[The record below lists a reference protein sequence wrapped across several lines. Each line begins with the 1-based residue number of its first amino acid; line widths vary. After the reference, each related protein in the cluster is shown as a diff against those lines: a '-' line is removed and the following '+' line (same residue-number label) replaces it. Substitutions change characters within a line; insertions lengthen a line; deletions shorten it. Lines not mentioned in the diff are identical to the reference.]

1 MKKIITTK
9 VVLGALFVLFTAFS
23 SVQVFAQTT
32 SAISGTVLDEKGE
45 GLPGANVIAIHE
57 PTGSRYGAATRADG
71 RFNIVNMR
79 VGGPYKVTIS
89 FVGYKDVVKTGINLT
104 LSQDLRINS
113 KLEVAESQ
121 LEEVKVV
128 AARSSVIN
136 SGRTGAAT
144 TVGNKQVTTLPTLNR
159 SLTDF
164 ARLDPRSSGG
174 LNFAGRNGN
183 YNNIT
188 VDGAFFNN
196 SFGLSGTIGGQAGA
210 QPISVDAIDQFQV
223 NIAPFDVRQ
232 GMSTGANVNVVTK
245 GGTNELTGSVYGFNR
260 SQDITGTKVGGL
272 DLLDT
277 YPKDKGFPA
286 ALKSNTTQFGGR
298 LGGAI
303 IKNKLFFF
311 VSYEQETKTDPG
323 TAFQPTIDGVT
334 SATDPTIS
342 AVKKVDLD
350 KLSSFLKEKFP
361 SYTFGDYQNYDR
373 LNQSTKFNAR
383 VDWNISDKHKLSLK
397 YNTLRSSSDQ
407 PPSGRGAGVFQ
418 LPFQSSWYRIN
429 NNLDSYV
436 ADLQS
441 TFGGKV
447 ANNLKVVYTQLRDF
461 RETPYLSNAF
471 PLVDIR
477 NGVSTQ
483 VSTTFG
489 YEPFTAFNVLDT
501 DVLQISDDMT
511 IYAGKNVFT
520 FGVAYEDN
528 QYKNGFAPD
537 YNTGYIFKSF
547 DDFYASV
554 NTGVSNAVQF
564 RQRWTNTADFPFAK
578 MRGTTLSIYGQDE
591 INVAKGLKLT
601 VGLRADGTSIPIEIN
616 RTTTNT
622 FVPNLS
628 FRDGLKV
635 ATDKFPDFTLLF
647 SPRIGFNWDVNEEK
661 KTQVR
666 GGLGLFSGRV
676 PYVWLSNQLSNN
688 GVLFGSQQLDNT
700 AGVVGRPFSAD
711 VNKYRPTVDY
721 GSVIQPVSYN
731 LALTDPNFKFPQIFR
746 ANVAVDQTLG
756 DGWLATFEGIYTK
769 DINAVTVE
777 NINLPS
783 SPRNAIGAD
792 ARPIFY
798 NVGTNGF
805 PSTKYNRINGSNA
818 SGGLTAPA
826 NLSATAPDIS
836 DAILIKN
843 TNNGYSYAVTGTI
856 AKTFESGLFASLSYT
871 YTDSR
876 SVNDGGTTAIGIWSG
891 RVVSG
896 DPNADVLAYSNYL
909 QRHRIVAFGS
919 YKLDYSK
926 WASTT
931 FGFSYSV
938 GPAGRFSYVYNGD
951 MNGDAQNTN
960 DLMYIPRDASEI
972 LLRNIP
978 ATSTAP
984 LYTAAQQW
992 TDLDN
997 YIKQDSYLNSRRGQY
1012 AERNGGELPWAAQFD
1027 FKVIQDF
1034 YIKIGKKTNTFQLS
1048 FDLFNAGNAVSPNW
1062 GINQGTVRST
1072 LLSFAGYDNAT
1083 GFVATGS
1090 APTGK
1095 PVFTF
1100 PFRTGSTPLG
1110 DSYQNVTSLTSR
1122 WQGQVGIRYIFN

>member
-1 MKKIITTK
+1 MKKIFTTK
-9 VVLGALFVLFTAFS
+9 VILGAIFALLMTITS
-23 SVQVFAQTT
+23 MQVFAQTT
-32 SAISGTVLDEKGE
+32 AAISGTVLDEKGE

-89 FVGYKDVVKTGINLT
+89 FVGYKDNVKTGINLT
-104 LSQDLRINS
+104 LGQDLRVNA
-113 KLEVAESQ
+113 KLEVAEAQ

-128 AARSSVIN
+128 AARGSVIN

-174 LNFAGRNGN
+174 LSFAGRNSA

-232 GMSTGANVNVVTK
+232 GMSTGANVNVITK
-245 GGTNELTGSVYGFNR
+245 GGTNEWSGSVYGFNR
-260 SQDITGTKVGGL
+260 SQDLTGTKVGSV
-272 DLLDT
+272 DLLDS
-277 YPKDKGFPA
+277 YPKDKGFPT

-311 VSYEQETKTDPG
+311 ASYEQETKTDPG
-323 TAFQPTIDGVT
+323 TAFQPTVTGVASDVTT
-334 SATDPTIS
+334 SAVNK
-342 AVKKVDLD
+342 ADLD
-350 KLSSFLKEKFP
+350 KLAAFLKEKFP
-361 SYTFGDYQNYDR
+361 TYTFGDYQNYDR
-373 LNQSTKFNAR
+373 LNESTKFNAR
-383 VDWNISDKHKLSLK
+383 IDWNISDKHKLTLK

-407 PPSGRGAGVFQ
+407 PPSGRGASNQQ
-418 LPFQSSWYRIN
+418 LPFQSSWYRII

-441 TFGGKV
+441 SFGGKI
-447 ANNLKVVYTQLRDF
+447 ANNLKVVYTQLRDS
-461 RETPYLSNAF
+461 RQTPYLNNPF

-477 NGVSTQ
+477 NGVGTQ

-489 YEPFTAFNVLDT
+489 YEPFTAGNVLDT
-501 DVLQISDDMT
+501 DVLQISDDVT
-511 IYAGKNVFT
+511 LYAGKNVFT
-520 FGVAYEDN
+520 FGAAYEDN
-528 QYKNGFAPD
+528 QYRNGFAPD
-537 YNTGYIFKSF
+537 FNTGYVFKSF
-547 DDFYASV
+547 DDFYTSV
-554 NTGVSNAVQF
+554 NTGVSNAVIF
-564 RQRWTNTADFPFAK
+564 RQRWSNSADFPYAK
-578 MRGTTLSIYGQDE
+578 LRGTTISAYAQDE
-591 INVAKGLKLT
+591 INVAKGFKLT
-601 VGLRADGTSIPIEIN
+601 LGLRADGTSIPIEIN
-616 RTTTNT
+616 KTTTNT
-622 FVPNLS
+622 FVPGFT
-628 FRDGLKV
+628 FRDGIKT

-647 SPRIGFNWDVNEEK
+647 SPRVGFNWDVNEEK
-661 KTQVR
+661 KTQIR
-666 GGLGLFSGRV
+666 GGFGVFTGRV

-688 GVLFGSQQLDNT
+688 GVLFGSQTLDVPT
-700 AGVVGRPFSAD
+700 GVAGRPFVAD
-711 VNKYRPTVDY
+711 VLKYKPTVDY
-721 GSVIQPVSYN
+721 TSVIQPTSYN
-731 LALTDPNFKFPQIFR
+731 LNVTDPNFKFPQIFR
-746 ANVAVDQTLG
+746 ANMAIDKTLG

-777 NINLPS
+777 NINLPT

-792 ARPIFY
+792 NRPIFY

-805 PSTKYNRINGSNA
+805 PSTRYNRIYGLVA
-818 SGGLTAPA
+818 SGGTTLPA
-826 NLSATAPDIS
+826 NQSATSPDIS
-836 DAILIKN
+836 EAILIKN
-843 TNNGYSYAVTGTI
+843 TNNGYSYALTGTI
-856 AKTFESGLFASLSYT
+856 AKTFESGLFTSLSYT

-891 RVVSG
+891 RPVSG
-896 DPNADVLAYSNYL
+896 DPNADVLSYSNYL

-919 YKLDYSK
+919 YKFDYAK

-931 FGFSYSV
+931 LGFSYSV
-938 GPAGRFSYVYNGD
+938 GPAGRFSYVYQGD
-951 MNGDAQNTN
+951 MNGDALTSN
-960 DLMYIPRDASEI
+960 DLIYIPKDQSEI
-972 LLRNIP
+972 LLR
-978 ATSTAP
+978 AVGT
-984 LYTAAQQW
+984 YTAAQQW

-1034 YIKIGKKTNTFQLS
+1034 YIKVGGKTNTLQLT
-1048 FDLFNAGNAVSPNW
+1048 FDLFNAGNYVTPNW
-1062 GINQGTVRST
+1062 GINQSAVRT
-1072 LLSFAGYDNAT
+1072 ALLNFAAYDNAV
-1083 GFVATGS
+1083 GAVSAGS
-1090 APTGK
+1090 QPTGK
-1095 PVFTF
+1095 PIFTF
-1100 PFRTGSTPLG
+1100 PFRSGTTPLA
-1110 DSYQNVTSLTSR
+1110 DSFQNVTGITSR
-1122 WQGQVGIRYIFN
+1122 WQGQIGIRYSFN

>member
-9 VVLGALFVLFTAFS
+9 VILGAIFAFIMTIA

-32 SAISGTVLDEKGE
+32 AAISGTVLDEKGE

-57 PTGSRYGAATRADG
+57 PTGSRYGASTRADG

-79 VGGPYKVTIS
+79 VGGPYRVTIS
-89 FVGYKDVVKTGINLT
+89 FVGYKDDVKTGVNLT
-104 LSQDLRINS
+104 LGQDQRINS
-113 KLEVAESQ
+113 KLETAEAQ

-144 TVGNKQVTTLPTLNR
+144 TVGNRQVTTLPTLNR

-164 ARLDPRSSGG
+164 ARLDPRSNGG
-174 LNFAGRNGN
+174 LSFAGRNSA

-245 GGTNELTGSVYGFNR
+245 SGTNDWTGSVYTFYR
-260 SQDITGTKVGGL
+260 SQDLTGTKVGSL

-298 LGGAI
+298 LGGSI

-311 VSYEQETKTDPG
+311 ASYEQETKTDPG
-323 TAFQPTIDGVT
+323 TAFQPTVDGVASDVT
-334 SATDPTIS
+334 TS
-342 AVKKVDLD
+342 AVKKADLD
-350 KLSSFLKEKFP
+350 KLSDFLKSKFNFDP
-361 SYTFGDYQNYDR
+361 GAYQNYDR

-383 VDWNISDKHKLSLK
+383 IDWNISDKHKLALK

-407 PPSGRGAGVFQ
+407 PPSGRGAGSFQ

-436 ADLQS
+436 AELNS
-441 TFGGKV
+441 SFGGKI
-447 ANNLKVVYTQLRDF
+447 ANNLKLVYTQLRDS
-461 RETPYLSNAF
+461 RETPYLPNNF

-501 DVLQISDDMT
+501 DVLQISDDVT
-511 IYAGKNVFT
+511 VYAGKNVLT
-520 FGVAYEDN
+520 FGFAYEDN
-528 QYKNGFAPD
+528 QYRNGFAPD

-554 NTGVSNAVQF
+554 NNGTSTAVQF

-578 MRGTTLSIYGQDE
+578 LRGTTTSLYAQDE
-591 INVAKGLKLT
+591 INVAKGFKLT
-601 VGLRADGTSIPIEIN
+601 IGIRADGTSIPIEIN

-622 FVPNLS
+622 FVPNLT

-647 SPRIGFNWDVNEEK
+647 SPRIGFNWDVNEQK

-688 GVLFGSQQLDNT
+688 GVLFGSETLDNT
-700 AGVVGRPFSAD
+700 AGVAGRPFSPD
-711 VNKYRPTVDY
+711 VNKYRPVVDY
-721 GSVIQPVSYN
+721 NSVIQPTSYN
-731 LALTDPNFKFPQIFR
+731 LNITDPNFKFPQIFR
-746 ANVAVDQTLG
+746 ANLAIDQTLG
-756 DGWLATFEGIYTK
+756 EGWLATFEGIYTK
-769 DINAVTVE
+769 DINGINTE
-777 NINLPS
+777 NINLPTS
-783 SPRNAIGAD
+783 LRNAIGAD
-792 ARPIFY
+792 NRPIFY

-805 PSTKYNRINGSNA
+805 PSTKYNRINGLLA
-818 SGGLTAPA
+818 SGGTTLPA
-826 NLSATAPDIS
+826 NISAKTPDIS

-843 TNNGYSYAVTGTI
+843 TNNGYSYALTGTI
-856 AKTFESGLFASLSYT
+856 AKTFDSGLFASLSYT

-876 SVNDGGTTAIGIWSG
+876 SVNDGGSTAIGIWNG
-891 RVVSG
+891 RSISG
-896 DPNADVLAYSNYL
+896 DPNADVLSYSNYL

-919 YKLDYSK
+919 YKLNYSK
-926 WASTT
+926 FASTT

-951 MNGDAQNTN
+951 MNGDAQTSN
-960 DLMYIPRDASEI
+960 DLIYIPRDASEI
-972 LLRNIP
+972 VLRNIT
-978 ATSTAP
+978 ATATAP

-1012 AERNGGELPWAAQFD
+1012 AERNGGELPWSAQFD

-1048 FDLFNAGNAVSPNW
+1048 FDLFNAGNYVTPNW
-1062 GINQGTVRST
+1062 GINQGTARSS

-1083 GFVATGS
+1083 GFVAPGS
-1090 APTGK
+1090 VPTGK

-1100 PFRTGSTPLG
+1100 PYRTASGTVLA
-1110 DSYQNVTSLTSR
+1110 DSFQNITTLTSR
-1122 WQGQVGIRYIFN
+1122 WQGQIGIRYIFN

>member
-9 VVLGALFVLFTAFS
+9 VILGAIFALFMTIS

-32 SAISGTVLDEKGE
+32 AAISGTVLDEKGE

-104 LSQDLRINS
+104 LGQDLRINS
-113 KLEVAESQ
+113 KLETAEAQ

-144 TVGNKQVTTLPTLNR
+144 TVGNRQVTTLPTLNR

-174 LNFAGRNGN
+174 LSFAGRNAA

-245 GGTNELTGSVYGFNR
+245 GGTNELSGSVYGFNR
-260 SQDITGTKVGGL
+260 SQDFTGTKVGGL
-272 DLLDT
+272 DLLDS
-277 YPKDKGFPA
+277 YPKDKGFPT

-311 VSYEQETKTDPG
+311 VSYEQEKKTDPG
-323 TAFQPTIDGVT
+323 TSFQPTVTGVASDVTT
-334 SATDPTIS
+334 SAVNK
-342 AVKKVDLD
+342 ADLD
-350 KLSSFLKEKFP
+350 KLATFLKDKFP
-361 SYTFGDYQNYDR
+361 TYTFGDYQNYDR
-373 LNQSTKFNAR
+373 LNESTKFNAR
-383 VDWNISDKHKLSLK
+383 IDWNIADKHKLTLK

-407 PPSGRGAGVFQ
+407 PPSGRAPGAFQ
-418 LPFQSSWYRIN
+418 LPFQSSWYRII

-441 TFGGKV
+441 SFGGKI
-447 ANNLKVVYTQLRDF
+447 ANNLKVVYTQLRDS
-461 RETPYLSNAF
+461 RETPYLNNPF

-489 YEPFTAFNVLDT
+489 YEPFTAGNVLDT
-501 DVLQISDDMT
+501 DVLQISDDVT
-511 IYAGKNVFT
+511 LYAGKNVFT
-520 FGVAYEDN
+520 FGAAYEDN
-528 QYKNGFAPD
+528 QYRNGFAPD

-564 RQRWTNTADFPFAK
+564 RQRWSNTADFPYAK
-578 MRGTTLSIYGQDE
+578 MRGTTISAYAQDE
-591 INVAKGLKLT
+591 ITVAKGFKLT

-616 RTTTNT
+616 KTTTNT
-622 FVPNLS
+622 FVPNLT

-647 SPRIGFNWDVNEEK
+647 SPRVGFNWDVNEEK

-666 GGLGLFSGRV
+666 GGLGLFTGRV

-688 GVLFGSQQLDNT
+688 GVLFGSQTLDNT
-700 AGVVGRPFSAD
+700 AGVAGRPFKAEID
-711 VNKYRPTVDY
+711 IYKPKVDFT
-721 GSVIQPVSYN
+721 SVIQPISYN

-746 ANVAVDQTLG
+746 ANMAIDKTLG

-777 NINLPS
+777 NINLPT
-783 SPRNAIGAD
+783 SPRNAVGAD
-792 ARPIFY
+792 NRPIFY
-798 NVGTNGF
+798 NINAAGF
-805 PSTKYNRINGSNA
+805 PSTKYNRINGLVAN
-818 SGGLTAPA
+818 GGTTLPA
-826 NLSATAPDIS
+826 NQSATAPDIS

-843 TNNGYSYAVTGTI
+843 TNNGYSYALTGTI

-876 SVNDGGTTAIGIWSG
+876 SVNDGGSTAIGIWNG
-891 RVVSG
+891 RTVSG
-896 DPNADVLAYSNYL
+896 DPNADVLSYSNYL

-938 GPAGRFSYVYNGD
+938 GPAGRFSYVYQGD
-951 MNGDAQNTN
+951 MNGDAQTSN
-960 DLMYIPRDASEI
+960 DLIYIPKDQSEI
-972 LLRNIP
+972 LLR
-978 ATSTAP
+978 AVGT
-984 LYTAAQQW
+984 YTAAQQW
-992 TDLDN
+992 NDLDN

-1034 YIKIGKKTNTFQLS
+1034 YIKVGGKTNTFQLS
-1048 FDLFNAGNAVSPNW
+1048 FDLFNAGNYVSPNW
-1062 GINQGTVRST
+1062 GINQGTVRSA
-1072 LLSFAGYDNAT
+1072 LLSFAAYDNAV
-1083 GFVATGS
+1083 GAVSTGS
-1090 APTGK
+1090 QPTGK
-1095 PVFTF
+1095 PIFTF
-1100 PFRTGSTPLG
+1100 PFRSGTIPLA
-1110 DSYQNVTSLTSR
+1110 DSYQNVTGLTSR
-1122 WQGQVGIRYIFN
+1122 WQGQIGIRYIFN

>member
-1 MKKIITTK
+1 MKKFFTTK
-9 VVLGALFVLFTAFS
+9 IVLGAMFALFTVLS

-32 SAISGTVLDEKGE
+32 AAISGTVLDEKGE

-89 FVGYKDVVKTGINLT
+89 FVGYKDDVKTGINLT
-104 LSQDLRINS
+104 LGQDLRVNS
-113 KLEVAESQ
+113 KLETAEAQ

-144 TVGNKQVTTLPTLNR
+144 TIGNKQVTTLPTLNR

-174 LNFAGRNGN
+174 LNFAGRNGA

-245 GGTNELTGSVYGFNR
+245 SGTNDLTGSVYGFNR
-260 SQDITGTKVGGL
+260 SQDFTGTKVGGL
-272 DLLDT
+272 DLIDT
-277 YPKDKGFPA
+277 YPKDKGFPT

-323 TAFQPTIDGVT
+323 TSFQPTVDGVT
-334 SATDPTIS
+334 SPTDPTIS

-350 KLSSFLKEKFP
+350 KLAGFLKEKFP
-361 SYTFGDYQNYDR
+361 TYTFGDYQNYDR

-383 VDWNISDKHKLSLK
+383 IDYNISDKHKLVLK

-436 ADLQS
+436 AELNS
-441 TFGGKV
+441 SFGGKI

-511 IYAGKNVFT
+511 VYAGKNVFT

-528 QYKNGFAPD
+528 QYRNGFAPD
-537 YNTGYIFKSF
+537 YNAGYIFKSF
-547 DDFYASV
+547 DDFYTSV

-578 MRGTTLSIYGQDE
+578 MRGTTLSFYAQDE
-591 INVAKGLKLT
+591 INVAKGFKLT

-622 FVPNLS
+622 FVPNLT

-635 ATDKFPDFTLLF
+635 STDKFPDFTLLF

-661 KTQVR
+661 KTQIR

-688 GVLFGSQQLDNT
+688 GVLFGSETLDNT
-700 AGVVGRPFSAD
+700 AGVAGRPFSAD
-711 VNKYRPTVDY
+711 VNKYRPIVDY
-721 GSVIQPVSYN
+721 NSVIQPVSYN

-746 ANVAVDQTLG
+746 ANMAIDKTLG
-756 DGWLATFEGIYTK
+756 EGWLATFEGIYTK
-769 DINAVTVE
+769 DINAINTE

-792 ARPIFY
+792 NRPIFY
-798 NVGTNGF
+798 NVGANGF
-805 PSTKYNRINGSNA
+805 PSTKYNRINGLVAN
-818 SGGLTAPA
+818 GGTTLPA
-826 NLSATAPDIS
+826 DRSATKPDIS

-843 TNNGYSYAVTGTI
+843 TNNGYSYALTGTI
-856 AKTFESGLFASLSYT
+856 AKTFENGLFASLSYT

-876 SVNDGGTTAIGIWSG
+876 SVNDGGSTAIGIWNG
-891 RVVSG
+891 RSISG
-896 DPNADVLAYSNYL
+896 DPNADVLSYSSYL

-951 MNGDAQNTN
+951 MNGDAQNFN
-960 DLMYIPRDASEI
+960 DLIYIPRDQSEI
-972 LLRNIP
+972 LLRNL
-978 ATSTAP
+978 TVGTTV
-984 LYTAAQQW
+984 YTAAQQW
-992 TDLDN
+992 NDLNN
-997 YIKQDSYLNSRRGQY
+997 YIKQDSYLNSRRGEY
-1012 AERNGGELPWAAQFD
+1012 AERNGGELPWSAQFD

-1048 FDLFNAGNAVSPNW
+1048 FDLFNAGNYVSPNW
-1062 GINQGTVRST
+1062 GINQGTVRSS
-1072 LLSFAGYDNAT
+1072 LISFAGYDNAP
-1083 GFVATGS
+1083 GFVAPGS
-1090 APTGK
+1090 LPTGK

-1100 PFRTGSTPLG
+1100 PFRSGTIPLT
-1110 DSYQNVTSLTSR
+1110 DSYQNVTGLTSR
-1122 WQGQVGIRYIFN
+1122 WQGQIGIRYIFN